1 MAKKKKTEH
10 RKASTLGASYRAF
23 SSGTILATPA
33 IDAAQQGARSPEA
46 FVNAYR
52 SEAKPFILGT
62 LVHAADQ
69 MIGQRFVGHN
79 AALGRGSVTAWVGE
93 AVPTALGVAEGIR
106 GGTAFG
112 AGRYTEA
119 KTGYNVRGGFG
130 LAESTKL
137 YLGTKYGLGLVRK
150 ASSMGLFRGVFK
162 PVKKVLGSMG
172 GAF

>member
-1 MAKKKKTEH
+1 MAKKKKEH

-79 AALGRGSVTAWVGE
+79 AALGRGSVTAWIGE
-93 AVPTALGVAEGIR
+93 AVPVGLGIAEGFR
-106 GGTAFG
+106 GDATNA
-112 AGRYTEA
+112 AARYTEA
-119 KTGYNVRGGFG
+119 KTGYSVGAKFG
-130 LAESTKL
+130 LFDSTKL

-150 ASSMGLFRGVFK
+150 ASNMSLFRGVFK
-162 PVKKVLGSMG
+162 PVKKMLGAAG